1 MSAQAA
7 PRGRLQAFAGIA
19 LVTIIA
25 LLALI
30 SLVWTPHGGVAG
42 SATPLAEPGAVH
54 WLGTDQTGRDVV
66 SALMSGTL
74 MSLLLGWF
82 ATLVSLVIGI
92 PAGVLLATRF
102 GAGSQRQ
109 LVLVGILPAALC
121 LGAVFGGLRMQSTL
135 SVFLAIGL
143 PGAIA
148 AAVAARAIVSPLLAA
163 DYVSAA
169 RLAGLGWLEAGQRHV
184 VPLVMPQLIALG
196 MELLATAML
205 VEVTLSFA
213 GLGVDGTGLSLGTML
228 RDGQQLAQ
236 VRPLLVIA
244 PGAVALV
251 TALAL
256 LIAAGG
262 LRAGGHSAA
271 GHQGAQ
277 RAAA

>member
-1 MSAQAA
+1 MSATVA
-7 PRGRLQAFAGIA
+7 PRGRLQAGAGIA
-19 LVTIIA
+19 LVAIIA
-25 LLALI
+25 ILALI

-42 SATPLAEPGAVH
+42 SATPLAEPDGVH

-74 MSLLLGWF
+74 MSLLLAWF

-92 PAGVLLATRF
+92 PVGALLATRF
-102 GAGSQRQ
+102 GAGARQ
-109 LVLVGILPAALC
+109 HLVLVGILPAALC
-121 LGAVFGGLRMQSTL
+121 LGAIFGGLQLQSTL

-143 PGAIA
+143 PGAV
-148 AAVAARAIVSPLLAA
+148 AVAISSRSILAPVLAA
-163 DYVSAA
+163 DYVAAA

-184 VPLVMPQLIALG
+184 VPMVMPQLIALA
-196 MELLATAML
+196 MELLAAAML
-205 VEVTLSFA
+205 IEVTLSFA

-244 PGAVALV
+244 PGAVAVV

-256 LIAAGG
+256 LIGAAG
-262 LRAGGHSAA
+262 LREARRGAA
-271 GHQGAQ
+271 
-277 RAAA
+277 

>member
-1 MSAQAA
+1 MSATVA
-7 PRGRLQAFAGIA
+7 PHRRLQAGAGIA
-19 LVTIIA
+19 LVAIIA

-74 MSLLLGWF
+74 MSLLLAWF
-82 ATLVSLVIGI
+82 GTLVSLVIGI
-92 PAGVLLATRF
+92 PAGVLLASRV
-102 GAGSQRQ
+102 GAGSRRQ

-121 LGAVFGGLRMQSTL
+121 LGAVFGGLRVQSTL

-148 AAVAARAIVSPLLAA
+148 AAVAARAIVSPVLAA

-213 GLGVDGTGLSLGTML
+213 GLGVDGAGLSLGTML

-262 LRAGGHSAA
+262 LRAGGVPE
-271 GHQGAQ
+271 AQ
-277 RAAA
+277 RGVA